1 MYLHFNILISRFYIF
16 IILCSLQIT
25 FNCQAR
31 GLTINQLENLDPKK
45 APTSQLLDTCR
56 KLLSNDQYKEAIPFL
71 NETIIRL
78 NDSSDKSVINTLS
91 FTIFQLADCY
101 MKVGD
106 YFQAA
111 NTYSQFADQFV
122 QDPQK
127 QDARLLSAKCY
138 TLSGLWSNAEV
149 QVNLLLNDTT
159 LNNEIKQEGL
169 RILAESCF
177 EQKKWEDVIQTIKK
191 LSRFLQSEKNHSSSL
206 IMLTTSYTK
215 LNLVD
220 QILSILPNLNEI
232 SRNDLGLNLA
242 LLEAADN
249 QYNKGCYDKAL
260 LLYQKVIP
268 KSQLIINQK
277 KRLDLLK
284 SNIFPF
290 KPGLG
295 LSLTDHNKRQA
306 ESEKEFKSQA
316 LLLDQIRKFPEY
328 DIDLMMRVAQTAYQL
343 QKHELSLSTYKSI
356 IEKNPSYEI
365 IDESY
370 YSIFVLLLAQAEWT
384 EAKKEGYAYLE
395 KYDQGLYRD
404 KIILNLIQLHVEEEQ
419 FDSAL
424 RLGLSTYEQSLNYK
438 FPDEL
443 RYLIGYSYFNKK
455 EFSSGLI
462 YFMQII
468 EEYSESSFNHL
479 SYFWVGMTHLY
490 TGRFN
495 EAVDYFSIL
504 LDDDLRNSTLRE
516 EVLYRLGMSQYGAKK
531 YDQAEKTFLICVQDY
546 PNGNLISDVY
556 GMIGDINVANEML
569 HNAIEYYDN
578 AIIHAENMDQHNY
591 PFFQRAKIW
600 ESLNEFELIIE
611 SMESYLNQ
619 FKDRADYVNAV
630 LMSMNAHEAIDNY
643 PEALILLLDTIEEYG
658 GDADKAGVQSLQERL
673 ISDYR
678 KKNLNIYKDII
689 LEWVLERIEKLNDK
703 NQIIA
708 YRFYSIIVSLDNLE
722 YKEYYL
728 DKLLTESAVKLAD
741 PMGLSLIAN
750 HALEKHYYNLVF
762 LAEEQILR
770 LNNKSISALKV
781 RLASLKAQ
789 ILLKSYADI
798 DKISIALVNEYGDSN
813 IHTGKARALAGD
825 AAMYEGKY
833 KVATQIYDEI
843 LKNRSWRGSLTPE
856 VLYNNGKCRQSLEQ
870 WSEAFMFFQRIFV
883 LYGNYSKWV
892 ARAYLQSII
901 CLDHIGEKENDM
913 IKLYNEMKS
922 VPELQLFPE
931 IKEAYNYLKKL
942 GLNV

>member
-1 MYLHFNILISRFYIF
+1 
-16 IILCSLQIT
+16 
-25 FNCQAR
+25 
-31 GLTINQLENLDPKK
+31 LEDLDPKK

-56 KLLSNDQYKEAIPFL
+56 KLLSNDQYQESIPFL

-78 NDSSDKSVINTLS
+78 NDSSDKAVNNTLS

-111 NTYSQFADQFV
+111 NTYSQFADQFI

-138 TLSGLWSNAEV
+138 TLSGSWSNAEV

-159 LNNEIKQEGL
+159 LNNEIKKEGL

-177 EQKKWEDVIQTIKK
+177 EQKKWEDVIQTIKR

-206 IMLTTSYTK
+206 VMLTISYTK
-215 LNLVD
+215 LNMVD
-220 QILSILPNLNEI
+220 QILNILPNLNEI

-249 QYNKGCYDKAL
+249 QYSKGLYDKAL
-260 LLYQKVIP
+260 PLYEKVIP
-268 KSQLIINQK
+268 KSKIIVNQE
-277 KRLDLLK
+277 KRLDLIK

-295 LSLTDHNKRQA
+295 FSLADHNKRQA
-306 ESEKEFKSQA
+306 ELEKEFKSQA
-316 LLLDQIRKFPEY
+316 LTLDKIKKFPEY
-328 DIDLMMRVAQTAYQL
+328 DIDLMMRIAQTAYQL
-343 QKHELSLSTYKSI
+343 QKYELSLSIYKSI

-370 YSIFVLLLAQAEWT
+370 YSIFVVLLEQEKWA

-424 RLGLSTYEQSLNYK
+424 RVGLSTYEELSNYK

-455 EFSSGLI
+455 EFLSALT
-462 YFMQII
+462 YFTQII

-479 SYFWVGMTHLY
+479 SYFWIGMTHLY
-490 TGRFN
+490 IGRFN
-495 EAVDYFSIL
+495 EAIDYFSML
-504 LDDDLRNSTLRE
+504 LDYDLKDSNLRE

-556 GMIGDINVANEML
+556 SMIGDINVANEML
-569 HNAIEYYDN
+569 YNAIDDYNN
-578 AIIHAENMDQHNY
+578 AIIHAESMDQYNY

-658 GDADKAGVQSLQERL
+658 GDADEVGVESLQERL
-673 ISDYR
+673 ITDYK
-678 KKNLNIYKDII
+678 KKNLSIYKDII

-708 YRFYSIIVSLDNLE
+708 CRFYTIIVSLDNLE

-728 DKLLTESAVKLAD
+728 DKLLTENAVKLAD

-770 LNNKSISALKV
+770 LNNKSISGLKV

-789 ILLKSYADI
+789 ILLKSYSDI
-798 DKISIALVNEYGDSN
+798 DKLSIALVNEYGDSN

-825 AAMYEGKY
+825 AAMYEGRY
-833 KVATQIYDEI
+833 KVASQIYDEI
-843 LKNRSWRGSLTPE
+843 LKNRSWRGALTPE
-856 VLYNNGKCRQSLEQ
+856 VLYNNGKCRQGLEQ

-931 IKEAYNYLKKL
+931 IKETYNYLKKL